1 MLLRMI
7 FAVIGLAVG
16 VGTLSAYEFD
26 AVLKKIIAEE
36 RVVVVT
42 DRGRDWTYYVDKEA
56 RILDEKG
63 NLLPDG
69 LRDKHLKIGA
79 VVTLTTQTELR
90 GKDGPLVDVVQR
102 IRLLGMSADKL
113 ERIKSVLQSAV
124 DKKQTAGVVVLIARH
139 GKPQPSFSPRPVI
152 YLEAFGK
159 MDVEADKPMQP
170 DAIFRIYSMTKPIT
184 VAAALVLYEE
194 GKVKLDDPVSKYL
207 PDFKGLR
214 VYAGNGDQTVEA
226 KREMTVRDLMRHTSG
241 LTYGIPNGSP
251 VDKLYIANKI
261 EDTGDSLADMV
272 GKLGKLPLQYQPGT
286 RFHYSV
292 STDVLGRVIEVVSG
306 KTLDEFLA
314 DRIFRP
320 LDMRD
325 TGFVVPAEK
334 LNRFTVSYRST
345 GKGSLQVID
354 APTAS
359 RYRAQRKYLS
369 GGGGLVSTARDYS
382 RFCQMLL
389 NGGTLQD
396 TRVLRPET
404 VREMT
409 TNQLPAESLPMNLNG
424 FPQPGLGFGFG
435 VSVRLA
441 TKSSKPDPAAGEYGW
456 SGAASTSFWVAPR
469 KELIVILLQ
478 QIQPYNFGLQMALK
492 PAIYA
497 AIEE

>member
-1 MLLRMI
+1 VRTILYAILSWV
-7 FAVIGLAVG
+7 FF
-16 VGTLSAYEFD
+16 VGT
-26 AVLKKIIAEE
+26 VRAEE
-36 RVVVVT
+36 LPRAT
-42 DRGRDWTYYVDKEA
+42 PKEAGLSVDK
-56 RILDEKG
+56 LD
-63 NLLPDG
+63 
-69 LRDKHLKIGA
+69 
-79 VVTLTTQTELR
+79 Q
-90 GKDGPLVDVVQR
+90 
-102 IRLLGMSADKL
+102 
-113 ERIKSVLQSAV
+113 IKSVVQAAV
-124 DKKQTAGVVVLIARH
+124 DKNQTAGVVVLVARH
-139 GKPQPSFSPRPVI
+139 GKIV
-152 YLEAFGK
+152 YLESFGK
-159 MDVEADKPMQP
+159 MDVEAGKSMSP

-184 VAAALVLYEE
+184 TAAALLLYEE
-194 GKVKLDDPVSKYL
+194 GKIKLDDPVSKYL
-207 PDFKGLR
+207 PEFKGLR
-214 VYAGNGDQTVEA
+214 VYAGNGDRTVET

-241 LTYGIPNGSP
+241 LTYGMPNGSA

-261 EDTGDSLADMV
+261 EDPGDSLTEMV

-306 KTLDEFLA
+306 KTLDEFLS

-325 TGFVVPAEK
+325 TGFIVPAEK
-334 LNRFTVSYRST
+334 LIRFASSYRST
-345 GKGSLQVID
+345 GKGMLTVID
-354 APTAS
+354 VPATS

-369 GGGGLVSTARDYS
+369 GGGGLVSTARDYL
-382 RFCQMLL
+382 RFCQMLM
-389 NGGTLQD
+389 NGGILQG

-435 VSVRLA
+435 VSVRLD

-469 KELIVILLQ
+469 TNLVVIILQ
-478 QIQPYNFGLQMALK
+478 QIQPFNFGLQLGLK